1 MVDILQSDQG
11 HCAIVIRRIIRAR
24 HSINASPAEEPP
36 VAKSQDHQKKQ
47 EKKKPE
53 KTLKEKRQA
62 KKEKKA
68 GK

>member
-1 MVDILQSDQG
+1 LR
-11 HCAIVIRRIIRAR
+11 HCNSA
-24 HSINASPAEEPP
+24 HNPGASLHQRFTAEEPP

-62 KKEKKA
+62 KREKKA